1 MQDLVTVF
9 GGSGFVGSQ
18 IVRALARGGLR
29 VRVAVRRP
37 GLGYKLRMLGD
48 VGQIEVVQAN
58 IRVPSSVERAL
69 DGAQA
74 CINAV
79 GVLYESGRQGFQS
92 LQAMGAKTIAAACV
106 QRGIDRF
113 VQISAI
119 GADAASASKY
129 AQTKAAGEAAV
140 RALIPSAIIIRPSI
154 VFGPEDDFFNRFA
167 AMASIA
173 PALPLIG
180 GGQTLFQPVFVG
192 DVAAA
197 TVAALGDAS
206 KAGQTF
212 ELGGPA
218 VYSFRSLLELILRET
233 GHKRLLVPVPWPV
246 ASLIGMA
253 GDLQAKILPMAPVL
267 TSDQVILLKSDNIA
281 NPALPGLAALGIE
294 PTAVEA
300 IVPSYLY
307 RYRKGGQYADLIKPA

>member
-1 MQDLVTVF
+1 
-9 GGSGFVGSQ
+9 
-18 IVRALARGGLR
+18 
-29 VRVAVRRP
+29 
-37 GLGYKLRMLGD
+37 MLGD

-267 TSDQVILLKSDNIA
+267 TSDQVILLKSDNIT